1 MLRSFPHYQQLDS
14 MDCGPSCLRMIAK
27 FYGRVYSI
35 QNLREKAFITRE
47 GVSMLGIS
55 EAAEAI
61 GFRTQGVR
69 ITVEELEKECPLPC
83 ILHWNQWH
91 FVVCYKIRKGKFY
104 IADPAAGLITYTREE
119 FKRCWVSTKVDGQD
133 TGTAL
138 LLEPGPEFYGM
149 EDEERDRK
157 RNLGFFFRYIS
168 PYRREM
174 AQLVL
179 GMVTASV
186 LQLILPF
193 LTQSLVDTGIRDN
206 NLGFITLILIS
217 QLVIFIAKLSVDF
230 IRSWILLHV
239 NTRINIALISD
250 FLAKLMRL
258 PLHFFDTKMVG
269 DIMQRIGDHDRVE
282 AFMTGTSIN
291 TLFSFV
297 NFIVFGF
304 VLAYYDWTILGLFL
318 VGNGLYV
325 AWVLAFMRWRRE
337 LDVKRFS
344 QAAGE
349 QSNLFQLIT
358 GMQEIKLNNCETK
371 MRWKWERIQV
381 KLFKIGIK
389 GLALQQYQQLGAVFF
404 NQTTNIL
411 ISFIAAR
418 AVVQGDMTLGMMM
431 SVTYIVGQLSSPIE
445 QLIDFSRS
453 LQDAK
458 ISLERLGE
466 IHGKEDEEQA
476 GGIRLNVLPDDRTLR
491 LENLSFSYDGA
502 DRDYVLEDINLTIP
516 HNRVTAIVGAS
527 GSGKTTIVKLLL
539 GFYNPNKGD
548 VKIGDTSLKNL
559 NPHVWR
565 SKTGSVM
572 QDGFIFSDTIANNI
586 APGEEMVDKERLLH
600 AVRVANIRD
609 FIDSLPLGYNTKIG
623 MEGNGVSQVQR
634 QRILIARAV
643 YKNPDFIFLDEATN
657 ALDANNEREIMEQL
671 HAFYKGRTVVVV
683 AHRLSTVRDAD
694 KIVVLD
700 ADLANA
706 TMTMT
711 FAKEFP
717 NRHFDVGIA
726 EANMVDMAAG
736 MSRMGLIPFCS
747 TFAVFAGRS
756 YDQIRNGVCY
766 PHFNVKLAFTHA
778 GVSVGEDGGSH
789 QAIED
794 IALMRVL
801 PGMTVICPCDANETY
816 QAVKAAAEMDGP
828 VYLRL
833 ARLAT
838 PVLDPMP
845 FTIGKG
851 NVLMD
856 GSDAVIFTCGLMVS
870 ECLKAAELLKE
881 KGMHPAIVNLHT
893 IKPIDA
899 ELVRTYAA
907 KCKRV
912 YTVEEHSVIGGLG
925 DAVGDVLLSSG
936 VACTFKKI
944 GVQDRFG
951 QSGKAMEVL
960 AEYGLTGPQ
969 IAQTIAG

>member
-1 MLRSFPHYQQLDS
+1 MLNRFPYFYQYDT
-14 MDCGPSCLRMIAK
+14 MDCGPTCIRMIAK
-27 FYGRVYSI
+27 YYGRIYTL
-35 QNLREKAFITRE
+35 QYLRNHSYITRE
-47 GVSMLGIS
+47 GVSLLGIS
-55 EAAEAI
+55 EVAELI
-61 GFRTQGVR
+61 GFRTQGVKL
-69 ITVEELEKECPLPC
+69 TTEELVKESPLPC
-83 ILHWNQWH
+83 ILYWNQAH
-91 FVVCYKIRKGKFY
+91 FVVCYKISHNKFY
-104 IADPAAGLITYTREE
+104 IADPSSGLVTYTKEE
-119 FKRCWVSTKVDGQD
+119 FEHSWINTKVNGQD
-133 TGTAL
+133 TGVAL
-138 LLEPGPEFYGM
+138 LLEPEPKFYNT
-149 EDEERDRK
+149 EDDTEENKWNIR
-157 RNLGFFFRYIS
+157 FFFRYLS
-168 PYRREM
+168 PYKEEM

-179 GMVTASV
+179 GMLTASI
-186 LQLILPF
+186 LQLTLPF

-269 DIMQRIGDHDRVE
+269 DIMQRIGDHDRIE

-304 VLAYYDWTILGLFL
+304 VLAYYDWNILSLFL

-337 LDVKRFS
+337 LDVKRFN

-466 IHGKEDEEQA
+466 IHGKEDEEQTVDMK
-476 GGIRLNVLPDDRTLR
+476 LNSLPDDRTLR
-491 LENLSFSYDGA
+491 LENLNFSYDGA

-548 VKIGDTSLKNL
+548 VRIGDTSLRNL

-586 APGEEMVDKERLLH
+586 APGEEVVDKERLLH
-600 AVRVANIRD
+600 AVTVANIRD

-623 MEGNGVSQVQR
+623 MEGNGVSQGQR

-700 ADLANA
+700 
-706 TMTMT
+706 
-711 FAKEFP
+711 K
-717 NRHFDVGIA
+717 
-726 EANMVDMAAG
+726 
-736 MSRMGLIPFCS
+736 
-747 TFAVFAGRS
+747 GR
-756 YDQIRNGVCY
+756 I
-766 PHFNVKLAFTHA
+766 
-778 GVSVGEDGGSH
+778 
-789 QAIED
+789 
-794 IALMRVL
+794 
-801 PGMTVICPCDANETY
+801 
-816 QAVKAAAEMDGP
+816 
-828 VYLRL
+828 
-833 ARLAT
+833 
-838 PVLDPMP
+838 
-845 FTIGKG
+845 
-851 NVLMD
+851 
-856 GSDAVIFTCGLMVS
+856 
-870 ECLKAAELLKE
+870 
-881 KGMHPAIVNLHT
+881 
-893 IKPIDA
+893 
-899 ELVRTYAA
+899 
-907 KCKRV
+907 
-912 YTVEEHSVIGGLG
+912 VEEGTHQELTALRGTYYKLVKNQLELG
-925 DAVGDVLLSSG
+925 N
-936 VACTFKKI
+936 
-944 GVQDRFG
+944 
-951 QSGKAMEVL
+951 
-960 AEYGLTGPQ
+960 
-969 IAQTIAG
+969 